1 MEWVQLTIAMML
13 RVLEHMIY
21 GERLRIASLF
31 SLEKPGGGIIA
42 IFQYPWGEEKKEE
55 SNSSQNNTVKERG
68 DWNRLH

>member
-1 MEWVQLTIAMML
+1 M
-13 RVLEHMIY
+13 
-21 GERLRIASLF
+21 RIASLF

-55 SNSSQNNTVKERG
+55 SNSSQNNTVTERD